1 MEPHPLI
8 AEHRRRWRSKPV
20 IREVYH
26 HYYTRIAA
34 ACAPGPTLE
43 LGGGAG
49 HSREFITNLISADIL
64 PAPWLDV
71 SCDAQCMPFRDESF
85 SNIVLLDVLHH
96 IPRPLL
102 FLFEA
107 ARVLRRGG
115 RLVILDPAITPL
127 SWPFY
132 RFLHHEPVDLSVDPL
147 SEEKAISEDDPF
159 DSNQAIA
166 SLLFG
171 RYRRRLEQ
179 SVNQFEIVTLRRFS
193 FFAYPLSGGFKGWSL
208 LPVAAIRPLLKI
220 EDMLEPLLGPLMA
233 FRLLAVLE
241 RR

>member
-8 AEHRRRWRSKPV
+8 AEHRQRWQSKPV
-20 IREVYH
+20 IREIYH
-26 HYYTRIAA
+26 HYYRRIAA

-49 HSREFITNLISADIL
+49 HSRDFISDLISVDIV
-64 PAPWLDV
+64 PAPWLDAA
-71 SCDAQCMPFRDESF
+71 CDAQCMPFHDASF

-102 FLFEA
+102 FLCEA
-107 ARVLRRGG
+107 ARVLRPGG
-115 RLVILDPAITPL
+115 HLIILDPAITPL
-127 SWPFY
+127 SWLFY
-132 RFLHHEPVDLSVDPL
+132 HFFHQEPVDLSVDPL
-147 SEEKAISEDDPF
+147 DEETATSKDDPF

-171 RYRRRLEQ
+171 RHRRRLEK
-179 SVNQFEIVTLRRFS
+179 SVNQFEIVALRRFS
-193 FFAYPLSGGFKGWSL
+193 FFAYPLSGGFKAWSL
-208 LPVAAIRPLLKI
+208 LPVAAVRPLLKI
-220 EDMLEPLLGPLMA
+220 EDKLEPLLGPLMA

>member
-8 AEHRRRWRSKPV
+8 VEHRRRWQSKPV
-20 IREVYH
+20 IRELYH
-26 HYYTRIAA
+26 QYYMRIVA

-49 HSREFITNLISADIL
+49 HSRDFIPNLISADIL

-71 SCDAQCMPFRDESF
+71 VCDAQCMPFRNAVF

-96 IPRPLL
+96 IPRPLA
-102 FLFEA
+102 FLSDA

-132 RFLHHEPVDLSVDPL
+132 RFLHQEPVDLSVDPL
-147 SEEKAISEDDPF
+147 DEETTMSKNDPF

-171 RYRRRLEQ
+171 RHRRRLEK

-193 FFAYPLSGGFKGWSL
+193 FFAYPLSGGFKAWSL
-208 LPVAAIRPLLKI
+208 LPVAAVRPLVRI
-220 EDMLEPLLGPLMA
+220 EDKLEPLLGSLMA